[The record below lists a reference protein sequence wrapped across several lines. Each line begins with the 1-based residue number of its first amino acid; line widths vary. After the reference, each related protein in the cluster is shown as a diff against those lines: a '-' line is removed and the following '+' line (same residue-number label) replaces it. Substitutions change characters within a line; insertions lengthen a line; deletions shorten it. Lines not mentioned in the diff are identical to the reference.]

1 MRNRKKTTLL
11 STAALIAVAAAAASS
26 GPVAGQ
32 SLLQGLISTIE
43 ADIAA
48 DLSQFGIKPTPPTPP
63 GANNPNTL
71 KTATPIKHLVVIFN
85 ENRSF
90 DHYFGHYPVAA
101 NPPGEPAFTAVRGT
115 PSANNYISNSELLTQ
130 NPNLNLANDAN
141 GPNTGATNPFRIDRA
156 QFNTAGQN
164 HSYLPEQEAFDN
176 GALDLFPKFVGSG
189 SSGTSFG
196 LTSSAFGTKGQN
208 LGYFDGNTVTALWNY
223 AQHYA
228 MSDNSWSDTFGPS
241 TPGLLEMFAG
251 NNNGIEPVLT
261 AGATTISGNALPD
274 GTGNT
279 TNGFSLIGDIDPAM
293 DVCSTQS
300 PAFFALAAAAGTPLT
315 SGGGTTVASS
325 APSIGGALKAA
336 GIPFGSF
343 VGGFNLST
351 VNANGSTGCA
361 GVTINATTGLPQF
374 SPSNGG
380 RTTMSPN
387 TMNTQTDYTQHHIW
401 FQYFT
406 ATANPN
412 HTRPASTAEIGHDGP
427 ANHAYDLNDMIAL
440 LKAGTSLPSV
450 SFVKMAG
457 FQDEHPGNSNALD
470 AQAGIVNLVNLIQE
484 SPDWNSTAV
493 IIAYD
498 DSDGWY
504 DHAFIQP
511 TTRASFSTS
520 DGLNLLPIAAT
531 KTTAAVPGAC
541 GLQGAAGTS
550 QPIGVNGLPVNG
562 RCGPGM
568 RQPFVVISPWAKK
581 NFIDHT
587 FITQASIPQFIED
600 NWLKGVRLGQGSYD
614 NQTGSIMTMFNFDQL
629 IGTKLILDPN
639 QGTVVS
645 SSSIIE

>member
-1 MRNRKKTTLL
+1 MFLRGKGEKMRNRKKTTLL
-11 STAALIAVAAAAASS
+11 STAALIVAAVAVSS

-32 SLLQGLISTIE
+32 ALQGLISTIE
-43 ADIAA
+43 SDIAA
-48 DLSQFGIKPTPPTPP
+48 DLSQFGIKPITPTPVS
-63 GANNPNTL
+63 ANTI

-90 DHYFGHYPVAA
+90 DHYFGHYPIAA
-101 NPPGEPAFTAVRGT
+101 NPPGEPAFTAAKGT
-115 PSANNYISNSELLTQ
+115 PTPNNYISNPELLTQ
-130 NPNLNLANDAN
+130 NPNLNLANN
-141 GPNTGATNPFRIDRA
+141 TGGPNTGATNPFRIDRA

-164 HSYLPEQEAFDN
+164 HSYTPEQEAFDN
-176 GALDLFPKFVGSG
+176 GAGDLFPKDVGSG

-196 LTSSAFGTKGQN
+196 LTSSAFGTRGQTM
-208 LGYFDGNTVTALWNY
+208 GYFDGNTVTALWNY
-223 AQHYA
+223 AQNYA
-228 MSDNSWSDTFGPS
+228 MNDNSWSDTFGPS

-251 NNNGIEPVLT
+251 NNNGIVPTLT
-261 AGATTISGNALPD
+261 PTATKASTNALPD
-274 GTGNT
+274 GTTGF
-279 TNGFSLIGDIDPAM
+279 TNGFSLIGDIDPTM
-293 DVCSTQS
+293 DVCSPQS
-300 PAFFALAAAAGTPLT
+300 PAFFALGGLT
-315 SGGGTTVASS
+315 TGGGTTVAST

-343 VGGFNLST
+343 VGGFDLAT

-361 GVTINATTGLPQF
+361 GVTADPTTGAPVF
-374 SPSNGG
+374 SPTNKG
-380 RTTMSPN
+380 RSTVSPN
-387 TMNTQTDYTQHHIW
+387 TGSTQSDYVQHHIW
-401 FQYFT
+401 FQYFA

-484 SPDWNSTAV
+484 SPDWSSTAV

-511 TTRASFSTS
+511 TTRASFNATA
-520 DGLNLLPIAAT
+520 DQINGPGL
-531 KTTAAVPGAC
+531 C
-541 GLQGAAGTS
+541 GIEGAAGTS
-550 QPIGVNGLPVNG
+550 QPTGVNGLPVNG

-581 NFIDHT
+581 NFVDHT
-587 FITQASIPQFIED
+587 FTTQASIPQFIED
-600 NWLKGVRLGQGSYD
+600 NWLNGVRLGSGSYD
-614 NQTGSIMTMFNFDQL
+614 AQTGSIMNMFNFNQ
-629 IGTKLILDPN
+629 IFGTKLILDPTM
-639 QGTVVS
+639 GTVVS

>member
-43 ADIAA
+43 SDIAA
-48 DLSQFGIKPTPPTPP
+48 DLSQFGIKPVTPPKP
-63 GANNPNTL
+63 GATNPNTL
-71 KTATPIKHLVVIFN
+71 KTLTPIKHLVVIFQ

-101 NPPGEPAFTAVRGT
+101 NPPGEPAFAAARGT
-115 PSANNYISNSELLTQ
+115 PTPNNYLSNPELLTQ
-130 NPNLNLANDAN
+130 NPNLNLTNN
-141 GPNTGATNPFRIDRA
+141 TGGPNTGATNPFRIDRA

-164 HSYLPEQEAFDN
+164 HSYTPEQQAFDN
-176 GALDLFPKFVGSG
+176 GAADLFPKDVGSG

-196 LTSSAFGTKGQN
+196 LTSAAFGTRGQTM
-208 LGYFDGNTVTALWNY
+208 GYFDGNTVTAYWNY
-223 AQHYA
+223 AQNYA
-228 MSDNSWSDTFGPS
+228 MNDNSWSDTFGPS

-251 NNNGIEPVLT
+251 NNNGILPTVT
-261 AGATTISGNALPD
+261 AGGKLSGNALPD
-274 GTGNT
+274 GTVGFAD
-279 TNGFSLIGDIDPAM
+279 GFSLIGDIDPSM

-315 SGGGTTVASS
+315 SGGGTTVVSN

-374 SPSNGG
+374 SPTNLG
-380 RTTMSPN
+380 RSTMSPN
-387 TMNTQTDYTQHHIW
+387 TLSSPNDYTQHHIW
-401 FQYFT
+401 FQYFA

-427 ANHAYDLNDMIAL
+427 ANHGYDLNDMIGL

-450 SFVKMAG
+450 SFVKLTG

-470 AQAGIVNLVNLIQE
+470 AQAGLVSLINLIQE
-484 SPDWNSTAV
+484 SPDWSSTAV
-493 IIAYD
+493 IIAFD

-504 DHAFIQP
+504 DHQFQQP
-511 TTRASFSTS
+511 TTRASFNATA
-520 DGLNLLPIAAT
+520 DQINGPGL
-531 KTTAAVPGAC
+531 C
-541 GLQGAAGTS
+541 GIQGAAGTS
-550 QPIGVNGLPVNG
+550 APIGVNGQAVNG

-568 RQPFVVISPWAKK
+568 RQPFVVISPWTKK

-587 FITQASIPQFIED
+587 FTTQASIPQFIED
-600 NWLKGVRLGQGSYD
+600 NWLKGVRLGSGSYD
-614 NQTGSIMTMFNFDQL
+614 AQTGSIMNMFNFDQ
-629 IGTKLILDPN
+629 IVAEGNARKVILDPN
-639 QGTVVS
+639 MGTVVS
-645 SSSIIE
+645 SSGGQPGFPF